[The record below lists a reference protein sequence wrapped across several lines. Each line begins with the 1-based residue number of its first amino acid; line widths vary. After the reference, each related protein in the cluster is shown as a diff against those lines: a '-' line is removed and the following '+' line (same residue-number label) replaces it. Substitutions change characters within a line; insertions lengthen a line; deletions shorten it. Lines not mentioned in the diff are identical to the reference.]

1 MSKIKVSVIIPVYN
15 AEKYLKEC
23 LDSVINQS
31 LKEIEIICI
40 DDGSTDNSLEI
51 LKEYVQNDN
60 RIIVLQQKNSG
71 AGVARNK
78 GLKIAKGEYLS
89 FLDSDDIFD
98 EQMLMKS
105 YCEAVKHNAD
115 IVMFRHDRYDEE
127 NDKFYRL
134 PHMMNPNNF
143 PKIEIFNVEDM
154 ESNFYFSIY
163 GWTWDKLFKK
173 TFIDNFDLKFQSV
186 RIYND
191 MFFTYSAVV
200 VASKIRY
207 IEDYLLTQ
215 RVNRKGSITKSVQNN
230 WYCIIDALKAVRD
243 FLVDNDIYDKW
254 RKYFSIYALHMIL
267 FTERQVIG
275 DDKYVMDFILKKITL
290 KELDI
295 DINNI
300 DLLDG
305 KNEIAEIK
313 QILLSVKNVNA
324 YKCLELQKNNIQLQE
339 ELNKIKISESY
350 KFGQLLTFIPR
361 KIISGI
367 KCYRTHGLKYTLN
380 RVLVHLR
387 LKK

>member
-1 MSKIKVSVIIPVYN
+1 MSEIKVSVIIPVYN

-23 LDSVINQS
+23 LDSVISQS

-51 LKEYVQNDN
+51 LKEYAQNDN

-71 AGVARNK
+71 AGVARNR

-89 FLDSDDIFD
+89 FLDSDDFFD
-98 EQMLMKS
+98 KQMLMKS
-105 YCEAVKHNAD
+105 YCEAVRHNVD
-115 IVMFRHDRYDEE
+115 IVMFRHDRYDEG

-134 PHMMNPNNF
+134 PHMMAPNNF
-143 PKIEIFNVEDM
+143 PKMDIFNVEDM

-173 TFIDNFDLKFQSV
+173 SFIDSFNLRFQRV

-243 FLVDNDIYDKW
+243 FLIDNDIYDKW

-267 FTERQVIG
+267 FTERQVTG
-275 DDKYVMDFILKKITL
+275 NDKYIMDFILKKMIL
-290 KELDI
+290 QELGI
-295 DINNI
+295 DINNV
-300 DLLDG
+300 DLLDD

-313 QILLSVKNVNA
+313 QILLSVENVDA
-324 YKCLELQKNNIQLQE
+324 YKCLELQKNNILLQD
-339 ELNKIKISESY
+339 ELNRIKTSEFY
-350 KFGQLLTFIPR
+350 KFGQLLTFISR

-380 RVLVHLR
+380 RVLIHLH

>member
-1 MSKIKVSVIIPVYN
+1 MSEIKVSVIIPVYN

-23 LDSVINQS
+23 LDSVISQS

-51 LKEYVQNDN
+51 LKEYTQNDN

-71 AGVARNK
+71 AGVARNR

-89 FLDSDDIFD
+89 FLDSDDFFD
-98 EQMLMKS
+98 KQMLMKS

-115 IVMFRHDRYDEE
+115 IVMFRHNRYDEG

-134 PHMMNPNNF
+134 SHMMNPNNF

-173 TFIDNFDLKFQSV
+173 SLINNYNLRFQTV

-200 VASKIRY
+200 AATKIRY

-215 RVNRKGSITKSVQNN
+215 RVNRKGSITKSVQDN
-230 WYCIIDALKAVRD
+230 WYCIIDALKAVRY

-267 FTERQVIG
+267 FTERQVTG
-275 DDKYVMDFILKKITL
+275 NDKYVMDFILKKMAL
-290 KELDI
+290 KELAIDI
-295 DINNI
+295 DNIN
-300 DLLDG
+300 LLDN

-313 QILLSVKNVNA
+313 QILLSVENVNA
-324 YKCLELQKNNIQLQE
+324 YKCLELQKDNIQLQE
-339 ELNKIKISESY
+339 ELDMIKTSKSY

-361 KIISGI
+361 KIIGGI
-367 KCYRTHGLKYTLN
+367 KCYRAHGFKYTLN
-380 RVLVHLR
+380 RVLVHLHLR
-387 LKK
+387 K